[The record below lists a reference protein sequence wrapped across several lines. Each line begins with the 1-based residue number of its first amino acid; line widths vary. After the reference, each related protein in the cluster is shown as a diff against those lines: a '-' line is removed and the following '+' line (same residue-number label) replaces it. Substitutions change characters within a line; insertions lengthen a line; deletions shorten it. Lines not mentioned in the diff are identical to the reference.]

1 MTMIFRQ
8 AILAAIGTFGF
19 AILFHLPK
27 NRMVY
32 VILGSFCTSLIQ
44 QYVDSKLT
52 QAFTGALLATL
63 FAVWF
68 AEGMARLLRTPA
80 TLLLTPLLIPLVP
93 GGSLFYTM
101 QGILSGDSEQ
111 MREYAL
117 TTVQVGFGIAF
128 GSLAAMAVV
137 HLIADSRKSK
147 E

>member
-1 MTMIFRQ
+1 M
-8 AILAAIGTFGF
+8 
-19 AILFHLPK
+19 
-27 NRMVY
+27 
-32 VILGSFCTSLIQ
+32 
-44 QYVDSKLT
+44 D

-68 AEGMARLLRTPA
+68 SEGMARLLRTPA

-101 QGILSGDSEQ
+101 QGILLSDGEQ
-111 MREYAL
+111 MRTYAL
-117 TTVQVGFGIAF
+117 ATAQVGFGIAF

-137 HLIADSRKSK
+137 HLIADSRKAK